1 MIEGRTAERTYTF
14 YGINIPRVYT
24 LQQLAEHVA
33 GQVSGDSHTEIRGI
47 KPFDIAQPGDLTLA
61 SERKYRE
68 HLEKTQA
75 SAVIVSPE
83 VTSAKQALLQV
94 QDPKIAF
101 ARLMGLFHQKA
112 FRARGISPQAQ
123 VSGTADVSQDVSIY
137 PFVFVGDE
145 VVIKEEVTLYPGV
158 SVGDHCVIGPGCTL
172 YSNATLYD
180 HVLLGSG
187 VIVHSGAVIGA
198 DGFGYVFDGQQQI
211 KIPQTGRVVIG
222 DQVEIG
228 ANSCV
233 DRATFGDT
241 VIENGV
247 KLDNH
252 VHIGHNCRVGENTVF
267 VAQVGIS
274 GSVEIGKRCT
284 FAGHAGSVDHV
295 RIGDDVTVMMKTAVT
310 KDIPSHSIVSGQP
323 AMEHKQWMKVEALK
337 RRFPEIYQEL
347 KEWMGKDKESR

>member
-1 MIEGRTAERTYTF
+1 MRPYTF
-14 YGINIPRVYT
+14 YGIKTSHVYT

-47 KPFDIAQPGDLTLA
+47 KPFDSAKPGDLTLA
-61 SERKYRE
+61 NERKYRE
-68 HLEKTQA
+68 RLEKTQA

-83 VTSAKQALLQV
+83 VASTKKALLQV

-101 ARLMGLFHQKA
+101 AQLMGLFYQKA
-112 FRARGISPQAQ
+112 FRARGISPHAQ
-123 VSGTADVSQDVSIY
+123 VSETADVSQDVSIY

-145 VVIKEEVTLYPGV
+145 AVIKEEVTLYPGV
-158 SVGDHCVIGPGCTL
+158 SVGNHCVIGAGCTL

-180 HVLLGSG
+180 HVVLGSG
-187 VIVHSGAVIGA
+187 VIVHGGAVIGA

-241 VIENGV
+241 VIGKGV

-323 AMEHKQWMKVEALK
+323 AMDHRQWMKVEALK
-337 RRFPEIYQEL
+337 RRFPEIYQEM
-347 KEWMGKDKESR
+347 KEWMGKDKEDL

>member
-1 MIEGRTAERTYTF
+1 MHPSTF
-14 YGINIPRVYT
+14 YGIKAPRVYT

-47 KPFDIAQPGDLTLA
+47 KPFDSAQPGDLTLA

-68 HLEKTQA
+68 NLEKTQA
-75 SAVIVSPE
+75 SAVIVSPD
-83 VTSAKQALLQV
+83 VASTQKALLQV

-101 ARLMGLFHQKA
+101 ARLMGLFYQKA
-112 FRARGISPQAQ
+112 FSARGISPQAQ
-123 VSGTADVSQDVSIY
+123 VSATADVSQDVSIY

-145 VVIKEEVTLYPGV
+145 AVIKEEVTLYPGV
-158 SVGDHCVIGPGCTL
+158 SVGAHCVIGPGSTL

-180 HVLLGSG
+180 HVVLGSG

-241 VIENGV
+241 VIGNGV

-284 FAGHAGSVDHV
+284 FAGHAGTVDHV

-323 AMEHKQWMKVEALK
+323 AMEHQRWMKVEALK

-347 KEWMGKDKESR
+347 KEWMGKDKESQ